1 MKGRFK
7 DMINLFF
14 DEIIYNI
21 VAIDGAL
28 LQLDKFL

>member
-1 MKGRFK
+1 MKVRFK

-14 DEIIYNI
+14 DEIYNI